1 MSIGFIGCGNMATA
15 IIKGI
20 IKSKTVEENEIN
32 VFDVYAPA
40 VEKLTAEYKINKC
53 ESECDVYHRA
63 TPLFWLLSRMF
74 CHRY

>member
-20 IKSKTVEENEIN
+20 IKSKTVEESEIN

-53 ESECDVYHRA
+53 DSE
-63 TPLFWLLSRMF
+63 
-74 CHRY
+74 